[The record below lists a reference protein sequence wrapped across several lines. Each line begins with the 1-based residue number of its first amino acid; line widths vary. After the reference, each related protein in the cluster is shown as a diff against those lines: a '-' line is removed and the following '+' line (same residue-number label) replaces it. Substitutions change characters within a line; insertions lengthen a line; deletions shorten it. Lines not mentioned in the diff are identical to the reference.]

1 MEKRS
6 VKTDIRYIK
15 EDLQNIQKC
24 ADILQDCPDKELRQK
39 ARGQIIEWCHEL
51 MGDCCNLYEEIEN
64 KFGIDV
70 YND

>member
-24 ADILQDCPDKELRQK
+24 AEILENSPDKELRYK
-39 ARGQIIEWCHEL
+39 ARGQIIEWSHEL
-51 MGDCCNLYEEIEN
+51 MGDCCNLYEEIEI
-64 KFGIDV
+64 KYGVDV